1 MQLDAP
7 QAPQVRRRPF
17 DRAGS
22 AARDGKGGSRLTEVA
37 ASFLARFESLFGA
50 HYPGLFRFLDRLS
63 GDPDL
68 AADLAQEAFV
78 RLYRRGTMP
87 DAPEAWLVSV
97 ALNLFRNSRS
107 TMTRRRR
114 LLAVAGSDAVH
125 LAAPPSP
132 DGTLIAEEERRRVRS
147 AIDRLPER
155 ERRLLLLR
163 GEGLSYRDISA
174 ALSLNEASIGTLLA
188 RARRA
193 FRVAYE
199 GKRDAP

>member
-1 MQLDAP
+1 MQLDAANLP
-7 QAPQVRRRPF
+7 HGL
-17 DRAGS
+17 RACPGRNRD
-22 AARDGKGGSRLTEVA
+22 AARDGNGGSRLTEVA
-37 ASFLARFESLFGA
+37 ASFPERFESLFGA
-50 HYPGLFRFLDRLS
+50 HHPRLFRFLDRLS

-107 TMTRRRR
+107 TVTRRRR

-125 LAAPPSP
+125 QAAAPSP
-132 DGTLIAEEERRRVRS
+132 DGRLIADEERRRVRA
-147 AIDRLPER
+147 AIDRMPER

-163 GEGLSYRDISA
+163 GEGLSYRDIST
-174 ALSLNEASIGTLLA
+174 ALSLNEASVGTLLA

-199 GKRDAP
+199 GKLDAP

>member
-1 MQLDAP
+1 MTP
-7 QAPQVRRRPF
+7 I
-17 DRAGS
+17 
-22 AARDGKGGSRLTEVA
+22 A
-37 ASFLARFESLFGA
+37 ASFPERFESLFGS
-50 HYPGLFRFLDRLS
+50 HYPRLFRFLDRLS

-87 DAPEAWLVSV
+87 DTPEAWLVSV

-107 TMTRRRR
+107 TLTRRRR
-114 LLAVAGSDAVH
+114 LLAVAGGDAVH
-125 LAAPPSP
+125 QAPAPSP
-132 DGTLIAEEERRRVRS
+132 DGALIADEERRRVRA
-147 AIDRLPER
+147 AIDRMPER

-163 GEGLSYRDISA
+163 GEGLSYRDIAA
-174 ALSLNEASIGTLLA
+174 ALSLNEASVGTLLA

-199 GKRDAP
+199 GKPDAP

>member
-1 MQLDAP
+1 MQLDAAHLP
-7 QAPQVRRRPF
+7 HGLRARP
-17 DRAGS
+17 DRNRG
-22 AARDGKGGSRLTEVA
+22 AAHDGEGGSRLTEVA
-37 ASFLARFESLFGA
+37 ASFPGQFESLFGA
-50 HYPGLFRFLDRLS
+50 HYPRMFRFLDRLS

-68 AADLAQEAFV
+68 ADDLAQEAFV
-78 RLYRRGTMP
+78 RLHRRGTMP

-107 TMTRRRR
+107 TVTRRRR
-114 LLAVAGSDAVH
+114 LLAEAGSDAVH
-125 LAAPPSP
+125 PAAAPSP
-132 DGTLIAEEERRRVRS
+132 DGALIADEERRRVRA
-147 AIDRLPER
+147 AIDRMPER

-174 ALSLNEASIGTLLA
+174 ALSLNEASVGTLLA

-199 GKRDAP
+199 GKLDAP